1 MTLRLVIEHASHPQ
15 REREKLHPGGEF
27 SIGRG
32 AECSWQLEDPDQFVS
47 RKHCVISGGP
57 GRWLVTDAS
66 RGGLFIDGRD
76 QPLGPGNS
84 APLESGMRLRLGDVV
99 IRVETLEAATPAPRP
114 AHGQPAAR
122 SLGGDG
128 FFSAPVVPLPPV
140 QRPEGLPTPFDA
152 PRAAMAPQAAQSRP
166 VPPPAFDDPF
176 TLDPVATPN
185 RTAAAPAPP
194 RPAPLFA
201 DPFASTEGLA
211 PAAEGPSGSAPA
223 ASGDFS
229 FGSFFDDAA
238 PTAATSAGKG
248 MAGDDW
254 GLPAAAPALAETLP
268 PHFAP
273 PPHVAPPPR
282 VASPPAASFDDWE
295 LPGAMP
301 VAPAPAAPEAP
312 AAPLQTE
319 PERSRARAMP
329 PVAPPEVEPSAVEH
343 RETEPPAPAIKSPAP
358 PAQPPAPAPQ
368 PPAPSIGSPAALPP
382 LPEGPREGE
391 ANRVAPQPHEAMLIE
406 ALFRGLG
413 LAGAEAATPEQMEAV
428 GKRFRML
435 IEGLMHM
442 LRTRAREKQNV
453 RVAQTIIGS
462 ADVNPLKF
470 AATTDDALAAVIAPR
485 GAGYLPPD
493 AAIAAAFRDLADH
506 QVRTWVGMQSA
517 LRQMIDRFD
526 PAAIEAEIESAGLIK
541 ALLAGGRNA
550 KLWQLYTD
558 RYKDIAR
565 SAEDRFLG
573 EVGADF
579 RDAYEGNRRKADD
592 PQT

>member
-66 RGGLFIDGRD
+66 RGGLFIDGGDRA
-76 QPLGPGNS
+76 LGPGNS
-84 APLESGMRLRLGDVV
+84 AALENGMRLRLGDVV
-99 IRVETLEAATPAPRP
+99 VRVEMMDAATAPARPAPP
-114 AHGQPAAR
+114 PAAQ

-128 FFSAPVVPLPPV
+128 FFSTPIVAPPQV
-140 QRPEGLPTPFDA
+140 QRPSGLPQPFDA
-152 PRAAMAPQAAQSRP
+152 PAAAMAPPPVPNRP
-166 VPPPAFDDPF
+166 VPPPMFDDPF
-176 TLDPVATPN
+176 TLDPVTSPP
-185 RTAAAPAPP
+185 RPAPVVQ

-201 DPFASTEGLA
+201 DPFAEPARNTGADPSPAGYDGGFGDFFGDQPTA
-211 PAAEGPSGSAPA
+211 PAAPAP
-223 ASGDFS
+223 GGF
-229 FGSFFDDAA
+229 
-238 PTAATSAGKG
+238 
-248 MAGDDW
+248 DDW
-254 GLPAAAPALAETLP
+254 GLPPDPAAV
-268 PHFAP
+268 
-273 PPHVAPPPR
+273 VAPV
-282 VASPPAASFDDWE
+282 VA
-295 LPGAMP
+295 P
-301 VAPAPAAPEAP
+301 VAPAVSPEPAPP
-312 AAPLQTE
+312 PLPTE
-319 PERSRARAMP
+319 PSRSRERAV
-329 PVAPPEVEPSAVEH
+329 PVVERDAPRPKAALL
-343 RETEPPAPAIKSPAP
+343 PPAPLPPELPPSAAI
-358 PAQPPAPAPQ
+358 PAQPDPA
-368 PPAPSIGSPAALPP
+368 
-382 LPEGPREGE
+382 
-391 ANRVAPQPHEAMLIE
+391 LIQ
-406 ALFRGLG
+406 AFFSGLG
-413 LAGAEAATPEQMEAV
+413 ITGADAATPEQMEAI
-428 GKRFRML
+428 GKRTRML
-435 IEGLMHM
+435 VEGLVHM

-462 ADVNPLKF
+462 ADVNPLKSV
-470 AATTDDALAAVIAPR
+470 ATTDEALASVIAPR
-485 GAGYLPPD
+485 GPGYLAPD

-506 QVRTWVGMQSA
+506 QMRTWIGMQSA

-526 PAAIEAEIESAGLIK
+526 PAVIESEIETAGLIK
-541 ALLAGGRNA
+541 SLLAGGRNA